1 MLRRTAHY
9 QLKSSWMG
17 QADLKMACHL
27 LCSTHGNCDD
37 LVPACAYEYR
47 PYFWPGRS
55 SLQWIFGEV
64 SEYFP
69 GAHFPWQFSDSG
81 QLFLQSIGKHSLAT
95 ALILFRKIHC
105 LGSRAADFGRAVR
118 IDGLPCAGVL
128 SSLLIGILFIVFLV
142 YEWRALAEWH
152 SISAETVCCTN
163 WCASHYLRKVENG
176 AYSPYM
182 PCLDQRR
189 KSYNYLFSY
198 RSQEKNLWILPKIA
212 HKSILSIR
220 NDEHKHKSK
229 RVCALTAHTLL
240 RLSLLMDLRVI

>member
-128 SSLLIGILFIVFLV
+128 SSLLIGILFLCTNGEHWQNDIAYPRKQSAV
-142 YEWRALAEWH
+142 RIGALRIIWERLKTALIHRICHVW
-152 SISAETVCCTN
+152 ISAGNHTTISFHT
-163 WCASHYLRKVENG
+163 AH
-176 AYSPYM
+176 
-182 PCLDQRR
+182 RR
-189 KSYNYLFSY
+189 KIFEFCPKSHTNPSYPSGMTNTNTKAKGYV
-198 RSQEKNLWILPKIA
+198 P
-212 HKSILSIR
+212 
-220 NDEHKHKSK
+220 
-229 RVCALTAHTLL
+229 
-240 RLSLLMDLRVI
+240 